1 MTFDLK
7 DDFAQGS
14 FGRIMLVK
22 GLVDQNL
29 YVVKEV
35 DISELDDQSLELA
48 KKEIF
53 VMVKLRNESKHIVE
67 WVVTIFNLEV
77 GKATKATKSN

>member
-67 WVVTIFNLEV
+67 WVDTMFDQ
-77 GKATKATKSN
+77 